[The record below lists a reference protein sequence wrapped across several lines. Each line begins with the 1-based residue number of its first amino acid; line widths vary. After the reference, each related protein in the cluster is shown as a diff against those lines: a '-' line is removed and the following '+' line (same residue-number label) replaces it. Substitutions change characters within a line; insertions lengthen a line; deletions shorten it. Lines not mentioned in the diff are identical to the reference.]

1 MMNLNETP
9 VYLLFNPTIAPDQKE
24 LPLKLFESGELS
36 PQGIVHLVR
45 KHVVKGCGTHANGY
59 EVVQGSSAMHGVS
72 KEGYGDDSK

>member
-36 PQGIVHLVR
+36 AERIAYLVR
-45 KHVVKGCGTHANGY
+45 KDVDQRMWDPC
-59 EVVQGSSAMHGVS
+59 
-72 KEGYGDDSK
+72 